1 MLIHTERLVLKT
13 PSHTDIKAFMEIRN
27 SEGYLCFNPMPKVDE
42 ETDLHE
48 LKEQITDGS
57 LTDIFYSDELIGM
70 ISLHPDNLRY
80 RINSMNIS
88 YALHPEHEGK
98 GYMTEALCSM
108 IDYLFNHMQCE
119 IIVARVF
126 VCNSKSKRL
135 IEQLGFQQEGFIHR
149 AVRGNGDV
157 VHDDYI
163 FALMK

>member
-1 MLIHTERLVLKT
+1 
-13 PSHTDIKAFMEIRN
+13 
-27 SEGYLCFNPMPKVDE
+27 
-42 ETDLHE
+42 
-48 LKEQITDGS
+48 
-57 LTDIFYSDELIGM
+57 
-70 ISLHPDNLRY
+70 
-80 RINSMNIS
+80 
-88 YALHPEHEGK
+88 
-98 GYMTEALCSM
+98 MTEALCSM